1 LAADQNPWHTLLLI
15 ADLSYHHTRIR
26 PNHEGVTVELNRD
39 RQGRTLYSEEK
50 LHGIGQRFQELA
62 LVMARLRKE
71 CPWDQKQTPDT
82 LKRYILEEAYEV
94 LDAIEPRDWK
104 ELKDELG
111 DFTLQVVFQ
120 AVIQAENGTFDIED
134 VLSSIVDKMIRRHP
148 HVFAE
153 TDASDAAAVERNW
166 EAIKAAEK
174 NRSTQDSL
182 FADFTPG
189 LPALLEA
196 YKAAKKAGKVGFDW
210 PSPRPV
216 IDKIHEELE
225 EVAQAAETGDPDKLQ
240 EELGDLLFAAA
251 NLVRKYGFEPE
262 ETLRMA
268 TRKFVTRFK
277 GMEQLAK
284 EDQIDFAS
292 LDLDHQ
298 EAYWVRAKKL

>member
-1 LAADQNPWHTLLLI
+1 M
-15 ADLSYHHTRIR
+15 
-26 PNHEGVTVELNRD
+26 VLNRARD
-39 RQGRTLYSEEK
+39 GAPLYSPAK
-50 LHGIGQRFQELA
+50 IQAIGQRFQDLA

-71 CPWDQKQTPDT
+71 CPWDQKQTPDS

-94 LDAIEPRDWK
+94 LDAIERRDWS

-120 AVIQAENGTFDIED
+120 AVIQAERDQFDIED
-134 VLSSIVDKMIRRHP
+134 VLAAIVEKMIRRHP
-148 HVFAE
+148 HVFA
-153 TDASDAAAVERNW
+153 DADANDPATVEKNW

-174 NRSTQDSL
+174 KRAPDDSL

-196 YKAAKKAGKVGFDW
+196 YKVAKHAGKVGFDW
-210 PSPRPV
+210 PSPQLV
-216 IDKIHEELE
+216 LDKIHEELD
-225 EVAQAAETGDPDKLQ
+225 EVAEAVEIGDPAKLQ
-240 EELGDLLFAAA
+240 EELGDLLFAVA

-277 GMEQLAK
+277 QMEHLSAG
-284 EDQIDFAS
+284 DQVNFAD
-292 LDLDHQ
+292 LDLDQQ
-298 EAYWVRAKKL
+298 EAYWSRAKQALKAISQS